1 MNTSARAFG
10 WPQIVRL
17 GLVQACLGAVVVVT
31 TSTLNRVMVV
41 ELALP
46 ALLPGFLVAWHY
58 GVQMVR
64 PRMGFGADQGRRNT
78 PWMLGGMAVLGTG
91 GVLAALA
98 TVWMDSQRLY
108 GALLAFAAFALI
120 GLGVSACG
128 TSLLALMAKRVPEAR
143 RAPAATAV
151 WMMMILGFAVTAGV
165 VGRLIEPYSP
175 SVLLRVSIGLSLLTL
190 CVTALALWRL
200 EGAAQSLPHGAPEAA
215 AACLPVDE
223 ASNATP
229 ETRAGQPAAARQT
242 FGQAFAAVWDER
254 AARTFTVF
262 VFLSMLAYS
271 AQDLVLEP
279 FAGAVHGFSPGQ
291 TTQLSGWHHM
301 GVLGGM
307 IVVAFAGSAKAR
319 GRLGTVQGW
328 MVGGC
333 LASAL
338 ATVGLSWAALQQAWP
353 LQLNVVL
360 LGLANG
366 AFSIAAIATMM
377 RLAGEGGPG
386 REGTRMGL
394 WGAAQALA
402 FGLGGLLGT
411 GASDLA
417 HTLLG
422 GHRSA
427 YASVFALQAVMFVV
441 SALVAVRLGAL
452 RPGLSPQRTA
462 APGDHAA
469 SHASVRDNALETI

>member
-1 MNTSARAFG
+1 MMHTQAVFG
-10 WPQIVRL
+10 WPQILRL

-46 ALLPGFLVAWHY
+46 ALLPGLLVAWHY

-64 PRMGFGADQGRRNT
+64 PRMGFGADLGRRNT
-78 PWMLGGMAVLGTG
+78 PWMMGGMAVLGVG

-98 TVWMDSQRLY
+98 TVWMAQSRLQ
-108 GALLAFAAFALI
+108 GTLLATLAFALI

-128 TSLLALMAKRVPEAR
+128 TSLLTLMAKRVPDQR
-143 RAPAATAV
+143 RAPAATVV
-151 WMMMILGFAVTAGV
+151 WMMMILGFALTAGM
-165 VGRLIEPYSP
+165 VGRLIDPYTP
-175 SVLLRVSIGLSLLTL
+175 ETLLRVSAGLSVLTL
-190 CVTALALWRL
+190 AITAASLWRL
-200 EGAAQSLPHGAPEAA
+200 EGPAPALNAQPSAPTA
-215 AACLPVDE
+215 
-223 ASNATP
+223 
-229 ETRAGQPAAARQT
+229 PAADKPRFA
-242 FGQAFAAVWDER
+242 QAFAAVWDEP

-279 FAGAVHGFSPGQ
+279 FAGAVHGLTPGQ
-291 TTQLSGWHHM
+291 TTQLSGVHHS
-301 GVLGGM
+301 GVLAGM
-307 IVVAFAGSAKAR
+307 IAVALAGSARAR
-319 GRLGTVQGW
+319 GRLGSVQGW

-338 ATVGLSWAALQQAWP
+338 ATVGLSWAALEPHWP
-353 LQLNVVL
+353 LTLNVAA
-360 LGLANG
+360 LGVANG

-402 FGLGGLLGT
+402 FGLGGVVGT

-417 HTLLG
+417 HLWFG
-422 GHRSA
+422 GHGNA
-427 YASVFALQAVMFVV
+427 YASVFALQALMFVV
-441 SALVAVRLGAL
+441 SALVALRLG
-452 RPGLSPQRTA
+452 RKRHTTA
-462 APGDHAA
+462 PNGRVPDP
-469 SHASVRDNALETI
+469 SFEQG